1 MSPLNWSALKNK
13 KLGMVNTLADAIAG
27 AEACLPE
34 FSGHRLVVSSDYGGS
49 HTGSAFDVYSILI
62 GDLSLC
68 GEWFEARS
76 GIRNQFLRN
85 DRRMSY
91 KTLNDRQRQRALG
104 PFLAAADLIPGLCVS
119 LAVSKNVGSLFQKDI
134 GPVNPELKECLSWRK
149 NLSERTFRVIHFV
162 SAFVALLSRPGQD
175 VLWFTDEDEIA
186 ANEERLTIFTKVWA
200 NVLGHYAIHTLGHL
214 RCGTTKCDTGLNDIE
229 DLTAIPDLA
238 AGAVSDLLTPVVGS
252 MRTGVITPLPI
263 NQKVKSTVIGNWLL
277 NQNHRL
283 KKLILTIDRKPRSS
297 ELYIG
302 RLKLTQLSAT

>member
-13 KLGMVNTLADAIAG
+13 KLGMMNVLADALAG
-27 AEACLPE
+27 TEVLLPE
-34 FSGHRLVVSSDYGGS
+34 FSGPRLVVSSDYSGS
-49 HTGSAFDVYSILI
+49 HSGSPFEVYSILI
-62 GDLSLC
+62 GDLALC
-68 GEWFEARS
+68 GEWFQARS
-76 GIRNQFLRN
+76 RVRNQFLRN

-119 LAVSKNVGSLFQKDI
+119 LAVSKNAGSLFQKDI
-134 GPVNPELKECLSWRK
+134 GPVAKELTACLLWHK
-149 NLSERTFRVIHFV
+149 NLSERAFRVIHFV

-200 NVLGHYAIHTLGHL
+200 NVLSNYAIHGLGNL

-238 AGAVSDLLTPVVGS
+238 AGAVSDLLAPVVGN
-252 MRTGVITPLPI
+252 MHEGIITPLPL
-263 NQKVKSTVIGNWLL
+263 NQKMKSTFIGNWLL
-277 NQNHRL
+277 NQKHRL
-283 KKLILTIDRKPRSS
+283 KKLILTIDRKPDSA

-302 RLKLTQLSAT
+302 RLRLTQLS